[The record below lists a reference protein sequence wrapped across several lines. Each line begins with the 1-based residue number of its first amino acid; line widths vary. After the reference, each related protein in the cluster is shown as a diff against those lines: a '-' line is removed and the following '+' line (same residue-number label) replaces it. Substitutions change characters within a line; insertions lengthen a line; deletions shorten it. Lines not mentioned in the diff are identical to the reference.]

1 MAQREMNPTRSVV
14 DSDATI
20 AALLATQT
28 QAKQGGDTG
37 TNEVLLRLLASMSKR
52 LEREEAEEGRKEEE
66 LRRLLEAR
74 GEGFKQEIARREA
87 IWAAC
92 DHRKENGRP
101 CISGQRLSSNDY
113 AFICM
118 HCQKLWDQTTLP
130 AHLTVN
136 MDDIGG

>member
-1 MAQREMNPTRSVV
+1 MAQRELNPTRSIA

-20 AALLATQT
+20 AAMLATTAQ
-28 QAKQGGDTG
+28 KGGGDTG
-37 TNEVLLRLLASMSKR
+37 TNEVLLRLLASMNKR
-52 LEREEAEEGRKEEE
+52 MEREEAEEERKEEE
-66 LRRLLEAR
+66 LRRLLAAR

-118 HCQKLWDQTTLP
+118 HCQKLWDQKTLP
-130 AHLTVN
+130 SHLTVN